1 MDVDV
6 ELDADADGD
15 ESAAADGV
23 MTTVDTVVDVMNVV
37 RVKDVELK
45 SRLELEPA
53 VETSSV
59 LTKTESCAEVLDA
72 APVFV
77 FEPPMLV
84 LVPVLAPGNVTEMPD
99 GKILNVRMPV
109 LDVESAAAVES
120 ASAIAEVVNVIGTI
134 GGRDEGASE
143 PVIVVIEGLT
153 DAV

>member
-1 MDVDV
+1 
-6 ELDADADGD
+6 
-15 ESAAADGV
+15 

-37 RVKDVELK
+37 RVKDVELE

-59 LTKTESCAEVLDA
+59 LTKTESCAEVLDTA
-72 APVFV
+72 SVFV
-77 FEPPMLV
+77 FG
-84 LVPVLAPGNVTEMPD
+84 VPVLAPGNVTEMSD
-99 GKILNVRMPV
+99 GKILNVRIPV
-109 LDVESAAAVES
+109 LDVESVAAAVER